1 MNGSKKKKNKNLLT
15 VSYGNR
21 KMTGHLNVVVKQNA
35 HRLVASKSR
44 YESGGSSLR
53 PSRND
58 AREISFFFTGS
69 LFFFC

>member
-1 MNGSKKKKNKNLLT
+1 
-15 VSYGNR
+15 
-21 KMTGHLNVVVKQNA
+21 MTGHLNVVVKQNA

-69 LFFFC
+69 LFFSFDF